1 MKMNLIK
8 ARAAINRLPKTMPYE
23 DLPVALYRIEDD
35 YRVKTRMTYDHG
47 SRTDRMIIE
56 VIGYEDKFIIKQ
68 MAYFKLE
75 HLAKL
80 RGDVLNTTK
89 RGSLTI
95 ITYDNDNIE
104 YLSNGVMIAFYQ
116 SVIERLYTIA
126 DIPTYAAKRHIA
138 YINSIHA
145 NEHNYAFFFKGY

>member
-8 ARAAINRLPKTMPYE
+8 ARAAINRLPKTMSYE
-23 DLPVALYRIEDD
+23 DLPVALYRIEGD
-35 YRVKTRMTYDHG
+35 YRVKTRMTYDHD

-56 VIGYEDKFIIKQ
+56 VIGYEDKFVIKQ

-80 RGDVLNTTK
+80 RGDAINTTAI
-89 RGSLTI
+89 GTLTI

-104 YLSNGVMIAFYQ
+104 YLSNGVVIAFYQ
-116 SVIERLYTIA
+116 AVIERLYTIA

-145 NEHNYAFFFKGY
+145 NEHNYAFFFKG